1 MLAGAVLGARLGA
14 LALAVLLA
22 LVAVG
27 LPLLSGGTGGLGVF
41 LGPSAGYLAGWV
53 LGAAAVGCIV
63 PLGGRRPTAVGT
75 AVDMLVGGIAVV
87 YAVGIP
93 VQSLVTRL
101 PLAQTAYTSLV
112 PPRRPAQGGHRHGH
126 RDDAGAR
133 LPARVPP
140 RVGLDHGA
148 AGRRRVDGPVTP
160 PEGVDTAALRL
171 VDVGVRLGDVDAL
184 RDVTLEMDARTVA
197 VIGENGSGKST
208 FARLVGGLVG
218 RTTGELR
225 VLGVDPDRGSRELRR
240 RVALVF
246 SNPDAQIVMPTVA
259 EDVAFSL
266 RPERLSRAESDARVS
281 ECLRRFG
288 IQHLADRSSHE
299 LSGGQKQLLAL
310 AGAFVRRPE
319 LVIADEP
326 TADLDARNARRVA
339 DHLFEDGHRL
349 VLVTH
354 DLAAAARCEA
364 AVLFAGGR
372 LVRTGGPADVIAE
385 YEAMLG

>member
-1 MLAGAVLGARLGA
+1 M
-14 LALAVLLA
+14 
-22 LVAVG
+22 
-27 LPLLSGGTGGLGVF
+27 
-41 LGPSAGYLAGWV
+41 
-53 LGAAAVGCIV
+53 
-63 PLGGRRPTAVGT
+63 
-75 AVDMLVGGIAVV
+75 
-87 YAVGIP
+87 
-93 VQSLVTRL
+93 
-101 PLAQTAYTSLV
+101 
-112 PPRRPAQGGHRHGH
+112 
-126 RDDAGAR
+126 
-133 LPARVPP
+133 
-140 RVGLDHGA
+140 
-148 AGRRRVDGPVTP
+148 TP

-288 IQHLADRSSHE
+288 TQHLADRSSHE

-326 TADLDARNARRVA
+326 TAYLDARNARRGA